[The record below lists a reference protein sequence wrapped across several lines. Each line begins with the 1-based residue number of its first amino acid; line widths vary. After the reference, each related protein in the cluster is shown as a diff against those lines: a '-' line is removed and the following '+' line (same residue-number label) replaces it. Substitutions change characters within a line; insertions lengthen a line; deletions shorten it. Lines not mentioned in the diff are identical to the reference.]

1 MQGVCFGRHR
11 GLNSLLLR
19 KSSNISS
26 LGPAHFSENGFLP
39 NEKGH
44 WLFRSNV
51 PHDPGD
57 SCQLMLSAERRAHC
71 SAN

>member
-1 MQGVCFGRHR
+1 MQGVYSGRHR
-11 GLNSLLLR
+11 GLNSSLLR
-19 KSSNISS
+19 KSSNTTG
-26 LGPAHFSENGFLP
+26 LGPARFPANGFSP

-51 PHDPGD
+51 SHDPGD
-57 SCQLMLSAERRAHC
+57 SCQLMLSAERRTHC